1 MAPTIVAG
9 AFVTDAERRDARI
22 HDKASW
28 IPWYEKWR
36 LFRDRQNPRTP
47 YSQSFPCYLALIPAG
62 NRTAFAPHKLDDP
75 QFLRFD
81 LVLRLRAAV
90 HQIIRG

>member
-36 LFRDRQNPRTP
+36 LFRDRQKVADHLKASSIT
-47 YSQSFPCYLALIPAG
+47 SSDSFTLSSARLNKPPG
-62 NRTAFAPHKLDDP
+62 LD
-75 QFLRFD
+75 
-81 LVLRLRAAV
+81 
-90 HQIIRG
+90 IR